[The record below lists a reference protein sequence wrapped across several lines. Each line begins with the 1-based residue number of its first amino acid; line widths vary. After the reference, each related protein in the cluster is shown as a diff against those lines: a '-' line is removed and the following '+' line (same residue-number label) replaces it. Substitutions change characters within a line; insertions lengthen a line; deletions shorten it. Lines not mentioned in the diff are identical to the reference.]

1 MEIRTLIERLVADLV
16 DEKISAYRI
25 SKETGMGTATL
36 YKLRDGASDID
47 NISLGYAEKLAQ
59 FQLKREADNE

>member
-1 MEIRTLIERLVADLV
+1 MDIRKLIERLIADLV
-16 DEKISAYRI
+16 AEKVSAYRI

-36 YKLRDGASDID
+36 YKLRDGASEID

-59 FQLKREADNE
+59 FQLEREANNE